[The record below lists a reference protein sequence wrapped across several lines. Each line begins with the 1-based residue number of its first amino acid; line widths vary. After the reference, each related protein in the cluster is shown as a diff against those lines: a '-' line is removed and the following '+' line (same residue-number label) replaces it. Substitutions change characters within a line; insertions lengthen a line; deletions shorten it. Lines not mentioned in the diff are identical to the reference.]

1 MDREKRIVQTAI
13 PWTVVRHDE
22 RSIALYLSPGTTL
35 KQRTGRYGGPRD
47 RMLLEWDGG
56 YKDRVWN
63 DTNTLMPTVRTRILL
78 GSRAMTRLE
87 PRWWY

>member
-1 MDREKRIVQTAI
+1 MTIAWRSVDHEKRIVQTAI

-22 RSIALYLSPGTTL
+22 RSIALYMSPGTTL

-56 YKDRVWN
+56 TPIASGRI
-63 DTNTLMPTVRTRILL
+63 RTR
-78 GSRAMTRLE
+78 
-87 PRWWY
+87 